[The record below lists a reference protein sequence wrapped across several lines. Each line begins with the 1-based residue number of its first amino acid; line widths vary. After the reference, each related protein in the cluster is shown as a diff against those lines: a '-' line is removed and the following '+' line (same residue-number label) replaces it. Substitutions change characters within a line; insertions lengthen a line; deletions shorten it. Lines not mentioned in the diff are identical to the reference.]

1 MKHVSIL
8 FRSKCWNVFLL
19 LCIALPSLAQKEF
32 KIDQVSVVNVG
43 DGRFLYRDLMTEK
56 PLNGEHRIIDGYHSA
71 YILAS
76 FKDGFYDGKY
86 EEHLDNILI
95 NEGVYK
101 DGRKNGLFKI

>member
-43 DGRFLYRDLMTEK
+43 DGRFLYRDLMTENRSTANIVSLTVITLRIYW
-56 PLNGEHRIIDGYHSA
+56 PLLKMVFMMANMKSIWIT
-71 YILAS
+71 
-76 FKDGFYDGKY
+76 F
-86 EEHLDNILI
+86 
-95 NEGVYK
+95 
-101 DGRKNGLFKI
+101 

>member
-43 DGRFLYRDLMTEK
+43 DGRFLYRDLMTVITLRIYW
-56 PLNGEHRIIDGYHSA
+56 PLLKMVFMMANMKSIWIT
-71 YILAS
+71 
-76 FKDGFYDGKY
+76 F
-86 EEHLDNILI
+86 
-95 NEGVYK
+95 
-101 DGRKNGLFKI
+101 

>member
-1 MKHVSIL
+1 
-8 FRSKCWNVFLL
+8 
-19 LCIALPSLAQKEF
+19 
-32 KIDQVSVVNVG
+32 
-43 DGRFLYRDLMTEK
+43 MTEK
-56 PLNGEHRIIDGYHSA
+56 PLQRRNIVIIDGYHSA

-101 DGRKNGLFKI
+101 DGRKNGLFKIYLSLTVN